1 MIQIMKRFGWT
12 WAGLLVSDDDYGLHA
27 ARSFQSDLAHSGGGC
42 LAYLEVLP
50 WGNDRDELR
59 RIVDVMKKSTAHVVI
74 VFAHESY
81 MINLMEE
88 VGLERHP
95 SYTSC
100 FFIVFFIQQSDRRND
115 ILACDNQIYFLN
127 SLHPFFFNAI
137 FAWL

>member
-1 MIQIMKRFGWT
+1 MSLFTQVQAMIQIMKRFGWS

-59 RIVDVMKKSTAHVVI
+59 RIVDVMNKSTARVVI

-88 VGLERHP
+88 VWLELQLKL
-95 SYTSC
+95 Y
-100 FFIVFFIQQSDRRND
+100 V
-115 ILACDNQIYFLN
+115 YFNFYLQN
-127 SLHPFFFNAI
+127 ERFKLQEHI
-137 FAWL
+137 GI